1 MPVRAQTVSIKA
13 ASLLLFALSASSA
26 NALQSDRDKAMDIG
40 ADSTLADLGINGSA
54 VLSGNVRIS
63 QGTLNIESARATVV
77 RKQGAIDNAKLEG
90 APARLQQDLDSGGRM
105 NARARTID
113 YDVSNE
119 ILLLTGDVVVTQ
131 PEGDVRGERI
141 RYDLKTGRLEGGGG
155 RVQMTIPPRAAKPA
169 APNG

>member
-1 MPVRAQTVSIKA
+1 MPARAPSVSLKA
-13 ASLLLFALSASSA
+13 AALLLATAASSA
-26 NALQSDRDKAMDIG
+26 SALQSDREKAMDIG
-40 ADSTLADLGINGSA
+40 ADSTLADLGENGSA

-63 QGTLNIESARATVV
+63 QGTLIIESDKATVV
-77 RKQGAIDNAKLEG
+77 RKQGAIDTARLEG
-90 APARLQQDLDSGGRM
+90 APARLQQDLDAGGRM
-105 NARARTID
+105 NARARNID

-119 ILLLTGDVVVTQ
+119 VLLLTGSVVVTQ

-141 RYDLKTGRLEGGGG
+141 RYDLKSGRLEGGGG